1 MEFNS
6 KSHYEYNR
14 SFTLEKE
21 PKLEIV
27 SMFLK
32 LDRYVED
39 FTCIYKSL
47 LVYLFYATEVMVNA

>member
-39 FTCIYKSL
+39 FTYIYIK
-47 LVYLFYATEVMVNA
+47 VYWYIYFMQQR